1 MYFGSW
7 LWNLF
12 WTCFGLWDPESGW
25 HQSTFPAL
33 QLQLQDSTIA
43 ATKAIFCQLAL
54 DCKVL
59 SFEYCRGNYVAPH
72 CNALAPRSKA
82 ERPFLSSC
90 PHKQGS
96 TFQILHQLGCF
107 GCRQLTCR
115 PAKNRQEPRHP
126 ASIEKISKSKCFLQ
140 GSNLKILWNQ
150 NVWRKKS
157 ADQGNCIRGSN
168 QLLWKILKNNSQL
181 GLVGNI
187 KLKIK

>member
-1 MYFGSW
+1 MHVSNSNFHSVCDGQVTRAILAADSEI
-7 LWNLF
+7 
-12 WTCFGLWDPESGW
+12 CFEHVLASGW

-59 SFEYCRGNYVAPH
+59 SFEYCRGNYVAPPLQ
-72 CNALAPRSKA
+72 CIGPSFKGR
-82 ERPFLSSC
+82 RPFLSSC

-126 ASIEKISKSKCFLQ
+126 ASIEKISKSKRFLQ
-140 GSNLKILWNQ
+140 GSNLKIL
-150 NVWRKKS
+150 
-157 ADQGNCIRGSN
+157 
-168 QLLWKILKNNSQL
+168 
-181 GLVGNI
+181 
-187 KLKIK
+187 